1 MTWSVDNIITEIK
14 DVGELLHFKKQNGAK
29 NMEQIESTLLGNVT
43 YKLDTMCLSPTDA
56 LQIQKALH
64 DDPNLTSD
72 MKGIVNV
79 AIDGSLTR
87 EKGREDYSHTYKP
100 QRINV
105 PQYLTMSDWDTI
117 KNSQNYHTKVTTVCR
132 RLRSLG
138 VRSLAEQSVK
148 SAVGAILSGYQ
159 DLPDQATMYQM
170 VQDIKLG
177 FASIPDQANGLCFV
191 VKYPDDPTKLS
202 PQLYAHC
209 YSTEHPAQ
217 IIPDK
222 LPMILKLIP
231 LRHTHASLAKAKPVH
246 AAPSAGSAASSSPTS
261 SHMAMAP
268 FMEIATSLAA
278 IVKDLSRKPS
288 ADDIN
293 LTMNHNFQNG
303 QTGPSPAEIESFKP
317 KLRTSTVDA
326 PQVQPAAASVAAPL
340 ALENGNGQ
348 TDEPGNVHSGNSLD
362 GASIEQAAYDA
373 LLARNGS
380 KTKGEGTGKGNVK
393 AQKAKASAKPKPKAH
408 AKGKA
413 KAKAC
418 LKRPAS
424 AMMPFVYDPGHPGAE
439 WAKRTLESWSS
450 KHYHS
455 SRQMALNQ
463 GFTDDEARSFARD
476 ARKRSIAN
484 WHNTFTS

>member
-1 MTWSVDNIITEIK
+1 MHLWQKPSQCMQHLQL
-14 DVGELLHFKKQNGAK
+14 GLLPHHHP
-29 NMEQIESTLLGNVT
+29 LL
-43 YKLDTMCLSPTDA
+43 LIWLW
-56 LQIQKALH
+56 LH
-64 DDPNLTSD
+64 S
-72 MKGIVNV
+72 
-79 AIDGSLTR
+79 
-87 EKGREDYSHTYKP
+87 
-100 QRINV
+100 
-105 PQYLTMSDWDTI
+105 W
-117 KNSQNYHTKVTTVCR
+117 
-132 RLRSLG
+132 RL
-138 VRSLAEQSVK
+138 
-148 SAVGAILSGYQ
+148 
-159 DLPDQATMYQM
+159 LPVWQQ
-170 VQDIKLG
+170 
-177 FASIPDQANGLCFV
+177 
-191 VKYPDDPTKLS
+191 
-202 PQLYAHC
+202 
-209 YSTEHPAQ
+209 
-217 IIPDK
+217 
-222 LPMILKLIP
+222 
-231 LRHTHASLAKAKPVH
+231 
-246 AAPSAGSAASSSPTS
+246 
-261 SHMAMAP
+261 
-268 FMEIATSLAA
+268 
-278 IVKDLSRKPS
+278 KDLSRKPS

-380 KTKGEGTGKGNVK
+380 KTKGEGKGKGKGNVK